1 MTYSSSDFS
10 GDEFNAL
17 SAKQDSFDD
26 AERQVRK
33 TFHDAVVELFEI
45 DLSSLNKHDY
55 TVVTGTLSYYFCNF
69 VVPTDGGNQEGGEK
83 PIWRRSET
91 STAEQEY
98 EPIPI
103 LASGYE
109 RTSKGQIPQPEIT
122 VSNVFGALS
131 GLIDSLDDLVGAR
144 VFRRRTL
151 GKYLGNFSATKDFDI
166 FFPTDIFYIERKASE
181 NNLSVTFQLASP
193 FDVEG
198 LMLPRRVVT
207 HNHCLWVYRSTECGY
222 GNGRSSELNG
232 LPIANALDSVTK
244 SGDPFYDDASN
255 RIQNYLDAVAAWQL
269 AVVDQR
275 NKQAARNLAERK
287 KENACN
293 PDEFAIDRKYA
304 FDEEDDGG
312 DEDGFF
318 FLDSPTFALVRH
330 NEGSVD
336 VPICVVWEGVDV
348 SDQPSKYKVR
358 NDKEGRA
365 GNRTAVSSI
374 TDMQVFNYNS
384 QKTDSDD
391 GFVPQYNPNGL
402 SPTFAMFPEGRH
414 SGRAYAFENGVFH
427 LENVDPNFNAAD
439 DEDEIF
445 TKQDDSSVPYGLR
458 EVEELEQENVD
469 NCDTQTDLFDDADAA
484 LNTANTTLTNARALI
499 DTRYGQLTAAEQN
512 KLRDQFDICGKRLTS
527 CQMRFGETQLP
538 FGGFPGSNTAR
549 Q

>member
-10 GDEFNAL
+10 GPDFRAL
-17 SAKQDSFDD
+17 SAKQDSFDV

-45 DLSSLNKHDY
+45 DLSTLNKGDY
-55 TVVTGTLSYYFCNF
+55 TVVEGTLNYYFCNF
-69 VVPTDGGNQEGGEK
+69 VVPKPADTQESAEK

-91 STAEQEY
+91 STAEQVY

-122 VSNVFGALS
+122 VSNVFGVLS

-151 GKYLGNFSATKDFDI
+151 GKYLGNFSTKDFDI
-166 FFPTDIFYIERKASE
+166 FFPTDIFYIERKVSE

-232 LPIANALDSVTK
+232 LPIANALDSVAT
-244 SGDPFYDDASN
+244 SGDPFYDNASSSI
-255 RIQNYLDAVAAWQL
+255 RNYLDAVAAWQL

-287 KENACN
+287 RDNACN
-293 PDEFAIDRKYA
+293 NDEFAIDRKYEW
-304 FDEEDDGG
+304 DEEDDSG

-318 FLDSPTFALVRH
+318 FTSSPTFALVDST
-330 NEGSVD
+330 GD
-336 VPICVVWEGVDV
+336 VEITICIVWEGDNVPA
-348 SDQPSKYKVR
+348 SEINTKYRVR
-358 NDKEGRA
+358 NDKEGRN
-365 GNRTAVSSI
+365 GNGYANGSI
-374 TDMQVFNYNS
+374 DQMQVYNYS
-384 QKTDSDD
+384 SDPD
-391 GFVPQYNPNGL
+391 NVSPSFDATGV
-402 SPTFAMFPEGRH
+402 SPTFALSPAGRTG
-414 SGRAYAFENGVFH
+414 GRVYAFENGVFH
-427 LENVDPNFNAAD
+427 LENLDPDFEASD
-439 DEDEIF
+439 EEDEIF
-445 TKQDDSSVPYGLR
+445 TKQDQDSVPYGLR
-458 EVEELEQENVD
+458 EVEELNQ
-469 NCDTQTDLFDDADAA
+469 ADVETCASA
-484 LNTANTTLTNARALI
+484 TADFETADGLATTAKSTLTTARADI
-499 DTRYGQLTAAEQN
+499 DTRYSLLSVAEQD
-512 KLRDQFDICGKRLTS
+512 KLIDQFDICGKRLTS
-527 CQMRFGETQLP
+527 CQMRFGETNLP

>member
-10 GDEFNAL
+10 GAEFNAL
-17 SAKQDSFDD
+17 SAKQASFDD

-45 DLSSLNKHDY
+45 DLSSLNKPGF
-55 TVVTGTLSYYFCNF
+55 TVVTGTLNYYFCNF
-69 VVPTDGGNQEGGEK
+69 VVPKPTSTQEGAEK

-91 STAEQEY
+91 SAAEQEY

-151 GKYLGNFSATKDFDI
+151 GKYLGNFSTKDFDI
-166 FFPTDIFYIERKASE
+166 FFPTDIFYIERKVSE

-232 LPIANALDSVTK
+232 LPIANPLDSVAK
-244 SGDPFYDDASN
+244 SGDPFYDNASN
-255 RIQNYLDAVAAWQL
+255 RIKRYLDAVAAWQV

-287 KENACN
+287 RDNAC
-293 PDEFAIDRKYA
+293 DQGEVSVERQYSWD
-304 FDEEDDGG
+304 EDDGG
-312 DEDGFF
+312 TDFDGEFGFF
-318 FLDSPTFALVRH
+318 FNSSPTFALVDTR
-330 NEGSVD
+330 GD
-336 VPICVVWEGVDV
+336 TTIPICIVWEGR
-348 SDQPSKYKVR
+348 SIPENEIGTKYRFRDDKVGR
-358 NDKEGRA
+358 N
-365 GNRTAVSSI
+365 GNGYATNSI
-374 TDMQVFNYNS
+374 GNMNVFNYSSNINNNS
-384 QKTDSDD
+384 PSFNT
-391 GFVPQYNPNGL
+391 GV
-402 SPTFAMFPEGRH
+402 SPTFALYPEDRG
-414 SGRAYAFENGVFH
+414 SGSVYAFENGVFH
-427 LENVDPNFNAAD
+427 LESVDPDFEAT
-439 DEDEIF
+439 DEDDEIF
-445 TKQDDSSVPYGLR
+445 TRQDTTSVPFGLR
-458 EVEELEQENVD
+458 EVEELEEQDVT
-469 NCDTQTDLFDDADAA
+469 NCNTQTANFNAADAA
-484 LNTANTTLTNARALI
+484 LTTANATLTTARALI
-499 DTRYGQLTAAEQN
+499 DTRYSQLTAAEQN
-512 KLRDQFDICGKRLTS
+512 KLIDEFDICGKRLTS

>member
-10 GDEFNAL
+10 GNEFNAL

-45 DLSSLNKHDY
+45 DLSSLNKPDY

-69 VVPTDGGNQEGGEK
+69 VVPTDDGNQEGGEK

-166 FFPTDIFYIERKASE
+166 FFPTDIFYIERKVSE

-232 LPIANALDSVTK
+232 LPIANALDSVAK

-255 RIQNYLDAVAAWQL
+255 SIQNYLDAVAAWQL

-287 KENACN
+287 RDNACN
-293 PDEFAIDRKYA
+293 NDEFAIDRKYA
-304 FDEEDDGG
+304 FDEEDDSG
-312 DEDGFF
+312 DDDGFF
-318 FLDSPTFALVRH
+318 FLDSPTFALVQH
-330 NEGSVD
+330 VAGGEDTV
-336 VPICVVWEGVDV
+336 VCVVWEGVDETN
-348 SDQPSKYKVR
+348 SSNYRVR
-358 NDKEGRA
+358 TDKEGRA

-374 TDMQVFNYNS
+374 TEMEVYDFHPD
-384 QKTDSDD
+384 KTDIDD
-391 GFVPQYNPNGL
+391 GVNPQYFPFGPT
-402 SPTFAMFPEGRH
+402 PTFAIFPDGRS
-414 SGRAYAFENGVFH
+414 SGRAYAFFNGNFH
-427 LENVDPNFNAAD
+427 LVDVDPDFDAAD

-445 TKQDDSSVPYGLR
+445 TIQNDTSVPYGLR
-458 EVEELEQENVD
+458 EVEELEQENVA
-469 NCDTQTDLFDDADAA
+469 NCSTQTTAFNQADAA
-484 LNTANTTLTNARALI
+484 LNTANNTLTSARALI

>member
-10 GDEFNAL
+10 GAEFNAL
-17 SAKQDSFDD
+17 SAKQASFDD

-45 DLSSLNKHDY
+45 DLSSLNKPGF
-55 TVVTGTLSYYFCNF
+55 TVVTGTLNYYFCNF
-69 VVPTDGGNQEGGEK
+69 VVPKPTSTQEGAEK

-91 STAEQEY
+91 SAAEQEY

-122 VSNVFGALS
+122 VSNVFGVLS

-151 GKYLGNFSATKDFDI
+151 GKYLGNFSTKDFDI
-166 FFPTDIFYIERKASE
+166 FFPTDIFYIERKVSE

-207 HNHCLWVYRSTECGY
+207 HNHCLWVYRSPECGY

-232 LPIANALDSVTK
+232 LPIANALDSVAK
-244 SGDPFYDDASN
+244 SGDPFYDNASN
-255 RIQNYLDAVAAWQL
+255 TIKNYLDAVAAWQL

-275 NKQAARNLAERK
+275 NKQATRNLAERK
-287 KENACN
+287 RDNACN
-293 PDEFAIDRKYA
+293 NDELAIDRKYEW
-304 FDEEDDGG
+304 DEEDESG

-318 FLDSPTFALVRH
+318 FTSTPTFALVDTT
-330 NEGSVD
+330 GD
-336 VPICVVWEGVDV
+336 VEITICIVWEGSNVPA
-348 SDQPSKYKVR
+348 SEINTKYRVR
-358 NDKEGRA
+358 NDKEGRN
-365 GNRTAVSSI
+365 GNGYANSSI
-374 TDMQVFNYNS
+374 NQMQVYNYSSDPDNVSPSFNA
-384 QKTDSDD
+384 T
-391 GFVPQYNPNGL
+391 GEF
-402 SPTFAMFPEGRH
+402 PTFALSPAGR
-414 SGRAYAFENGVFH
+414 SGGKVYAFENGIFH
-427 LENVDPNFNAAD
+427 LENLDPDFEASD

-445 TKQDDSSVPYGLR
+445 SKKDQDSVPYGLR
-458 EVEELEQENVD
+458 EVEELDQENVA
-469 NCDTQTDLFDDADAA
+469 NCSTQTDAFDEADDALDAA
-484 LNTANTTLTNARALI
+484 NNTLTSARALI
-499 DTRYGQLTAAEQN
+499 DTRYGQLTAAQQD
-512 KLRDQFDICGKRLTS
+512 KLMDQFDICGKRLTS
-527 CQMRFGETQLP
+527 CQMRFGETELP

>member
-10 GDEFNAL
+10 GAEFNAL
-17 SAKQDSFDD
+17 SAKQASFDD

-45 DLSSLNKHDY
+45 DLSSLNKPGF
-55 TVVTGTLSYYFCNF
+55 TVVTGTLNYYFCNF
-69 VVPTDGGNQEGGEK
+69 VVPKPTSTQEGAEK

-91 STAEQEY
+91 SAAEQEY

-151 GKYLGNFSATKDFDI
+151 GKYLGNFSTKDFDI
-166 FFPTDIFYIERKASE
+166 FFPTDIFYIERKVSE

-207 HNHCLWVYRSTECGY
+207 HNHCLWVYRSPECGY

-232 LPIANALDSVTK
+232 LPIANALDSVAK
-244 SGDPFYDDASN
+244 SGDPFYDNASN
-255 RIQNYLDAVAAWQL
+255 TIKNYLDAVAAWQL

-275 NKQAARNLAERK
+275 NKQATRNLAERK
-287 KENACN
+287 RDNACN
-293 PDEFAIDRKYA
+293 NDELAIDRKYEW
-304 FDEEDDGG
+304 DEEDESG

-318 FLDSPTFALVRH
+318 FTSTPTFALVDTT
-330 NEGSVD
+330 GD
-336 VPICVVWEGVDV
+336 VEITICIVWEGSNVPA
-348 SDQPSKYKVR
+348 SEINTKYRVR
-358 NDKEGRA
+358 NDKEGRN
-365 GNRTAVSSI
+365 GNGYANSSI
-374 TDMQVFNYNS
+374 NQMQVYNYSSDPDNVSPSFNA
-384 QKTDSDD
+384 T
-391 GFVPQYNPNGL
+391 GEF
-402 SPTFAMFPEGRH
+402 PTFALSPAGR
-414 SGRAYAFENGVFH
+414 SGGKVYAFENGIFH
-427 LENVDPNFNAAD
+427 LENLDPDFEASD

-445 TKQDDSSVPYGLR
+445 SKKDQDSVPYGLR
-458 EVEELEQENVD
+458 EVEELDQENVA
-469 NCDTQTDLFDDADAA
+469 NCSTQTDAFDEADDALDAA
-484 LNTANTTLTNARALI
+484 NSTLTSARALI
-499 DTRYGQLTAAEQN
+499 DTRHGQLTAAQQD
-512 KLRDQFDICGKRLTS
+512 KLRDQFDVCGKRLTS